1 MYYITPG
8 LTQSQPDAFLF
19 HTGLPGHVGDGQR
32 GVELDVARAQGF
44 STWSAPRFLTK
55 KWVKSKWQK
64 LEKVGS

>member
-32 GVELDVARAQGF
+32 GVELDVARA
-44 STWSAPRFLTK
+44 
-55 KWVKSKWQK
+55 
-64 LEKVGS
+64 

>member
-55 KWVKSKWQK
+55 KMG
-64 LEKVGS
+64 EIKVTET